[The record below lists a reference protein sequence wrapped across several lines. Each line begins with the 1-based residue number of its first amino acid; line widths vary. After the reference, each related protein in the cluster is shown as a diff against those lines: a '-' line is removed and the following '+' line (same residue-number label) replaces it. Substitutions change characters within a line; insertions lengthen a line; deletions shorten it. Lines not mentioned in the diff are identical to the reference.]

1 MVLGRGDEV
10 SPSRGDRGQEG
21 SWYGLRG
28 WGWEGAS
35 STLINWEGEK
45 VYHVYSASRRNLRR
59 LRWCG
64 IDFWGRKWLGKFNI
78 RALGLLFSASVR
90 CRSTLL
96 FPAQNSHWGTIG
108 MRRHN
113 DFENSSIKADHSSK
127 PPARRHVGFSTPVG
141 QQCGC
146 WFWDLGLFLF
156 TFLRPLCLIN
166 GLSTKNSLHLGQATT
181 SGGRI
186 RPMVDSSKLLFV

>member
-1 MVLGRGDEV
+1 
-10 SPSRGDRGQEG
+10 
-21 SWYGLRG
+21 
-28 WGWEGAS
+28 
-35 STLINWEGEK
+35 
-45 VYHVYSASRRNLRR
+45 
-59 LRWCG
+59 
-64 IDFWGRKWLGKFNI
+64 
-78 RALGLLFSASVR
+78 
-90 CRSTLL
+90 
-96 FPAQNSHWGTIG
+96 

-113 DFENSSIKADHSSK
+113 GLDNSSIKADHPSK

-166 GLSTKNSLHLGQATT
+166 GLSTKNSLHLGLATT

-186 RPMVDSSKLLFV
+186 RSMPDSSKLLFVKKEALVDVSDQFPINAKKTEPWNEIFQLGIIHSLDPIINQRFFLLASFSGEKKLAQERKKERATQVSRAGTGLSSGSNIGLAIDKSPLL